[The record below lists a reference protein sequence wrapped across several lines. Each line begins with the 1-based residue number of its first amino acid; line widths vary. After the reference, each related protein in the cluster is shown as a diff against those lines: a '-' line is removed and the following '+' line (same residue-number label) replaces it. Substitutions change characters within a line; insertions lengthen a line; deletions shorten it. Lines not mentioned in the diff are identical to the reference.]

1 MTLSKQIKS
10 KISKEGLLTISL
22 DEVNVPDP
30 GDGEVLIKVQATPIN
45 PSDLGLLVGP
55 ADVSSLKEVEK
66 GSVVEMKV
74 PDGLIRSVAARFDQ
88 NLPVGNE
95 GSGIVESAGKGAE
108 HLIGKT
114 VGLAGGAMY
123 SEYRCVPASSCLVMN
138 DGTTAEQAAS
148 CFVNP
153 LTALGMV
160 ETMRMENHTGLVHTA
175 AASNLG
181 QMLIKICLAED
192 IPLVNVVRKEE
203 HVDLLKSLGANY
215 VCNSSLDSFMD
226 DLVEALVKSG
236 STLGFDATGGGKLS
250 SQILTAMEIAANK
263 TATEYSRYGSD
274 KFKQVY
280 IYGGLDRNPTTLT
293 RSFGFSWGLGGWL
306 LTPFIGRIG
315 PEKFGELRK
324 KVADEIHTTFE
335 SKYSNIISLE
345 EALSK
350 ESIITYTKQATGKK
364 YLIKPNL

>member
-22 DEVNVPDP
+22 DEVEVPEP
-30 GDGEVLIKVQATPIN
+30 GDDQVLIKVQATPIN

-55 ADVSSLKEVEK
+55 ADISSLKEVEK

-95 GSGIVESAGKGAE
+95 GAGIVESAGKEAE

-138 DGTTAEQAAS
+138 EGTTPEQAAS

-181 QMLIKICLAED
+181 QMLIKICLSED

-203 HVDLLKSLGANY
+203 HVDMLKSLGANY

-226 DLVEALVKSG
+226 DLVEALVQSG
-236 STLGFDATGGGKLS
+236 STLGFDATGGGKLA
-250 SQILTAMEIAANK
+250 SQILTAMEVAANK

-280 IYGGLDRNPTTLT
+280 IYGGLDRNPTMLT

-306 LTPFIGRIG
+306 LTPFIGKIG
-315 PEKFGELRK
+315 SERFGQLRK
-324 KVADEIHTTFE
+324 KVADEISTTFE
-335 SKYSNIISLE
+335 SKYSKIISLE
-345 EALSK
+345 ETLNAENILS
-350 ESIITYTKQATGKK
+350 YTKQATGDK
-364 YLIKPNL
+364 YLIKPDS

>member
-1 MTLSKQIKS
+1 MTVSKQIKS

-250 SQILTAMEIAANK
+250 SQILTAMEVAANK

-306 LTPFIGRIG
+306 LTPFIGKIG
-315 PEKFGELRK
+315 PEKFGELRR

>member
-1 MTLSKQIKS
+1 MTVSKQIKS

-95 GSGIVESAGKGAE
+95 GAGIVESAGKGAE

-160 ETMRMENHTGLVHTA
+160 ETMKMENHTGLVHTA

-181 QMLIKICLAED
+181 QMLIKICLSED
-192 IPLVNVVRKEE
+192 IPLVNVVRKDE
-203 HVDLLKSLGANY
+203 HVDMLKSLGANY

-226 DLVEALVKSG
+226 DLVEALVQSG

-250 SQILTAMEIAANK
+250 SQILTAMEVAANK

-280 IYGGLDRNPTTLT
+280 IYGGLDRNPTTLS

-345 EALSK
+345 ETLSK
-350 ESIITYTKQATGKK
+350 ENIISYTKQATGEK

>member
-22 DEVNVPDP
+22 DEVEVPEP
-30 GDGEVLIKVQATPIN
+30 GDDQVLIKVKATPIN

-55 ADVSSLKEVEK
+55 ADISSLKEVEK

-88 NLPVGNE
+88 DLPVGNE
-95 GSGIVESAGKGAE
+95 GAGIVESAGKGAE

-138 DGTTAEQAAS
+138 EGTTPEQAAS

-181 QMLIKICLAED
+181 QMLIKICLSED

-203 HVDLLKSLGANY
+203 HVDMLKSLGANY

-226 DLVEALVKSG
+226 DLVETLVQSG
-236 STLGFDATGGGKLS
+236 STLGFDATGGGKLA
-250 SQILTAMEIAANK
+250 SQILTAMEVAANK

-280 IYGGLDRNPTTLT
+280 IYGGLDRNPTMLT

-315 PEKFGELRK
+315 SERFGQLRK
-324 KVADEIHTTFE
+324 KVADEISTTFE
-335 SKYSNIISLE
+335 SKYSKIISLE
-345 EALSK
+345 ETLNAENILS
-350 ESIITYTKQATGKK
+350 YTKQATGDK
-364 YLIKPNL
+364 YLIKPDS

>member
-1 MTLSKQIKS
+1 MTVSKQIKS

-138 DGTTAEQAAS
+138 DGATAEQAAS

-153 LTALGMV
+153 
-160 ETMRMENHTGLVHTA
+160 
-175 AASNLG
+175 
-181 QMLIKICLAED
+181 
-192 IPLVNVVRKEE
+192 
-203 HVDLLKSLGANY
+203 
-215 VCNSSLDSFMD
+215 
-226 DLVEALVKSG
+226 
-236 STLGFDATGGGKLS
+236 
-250 SQILTAMEIAANK
+250 
-263 TATEYSRYGSD
+263 
-274 KFKQVY
+274 
-280 IYGGLDRNPTTLT
+280 
-293 RSFGFSWGLGGWL
+293 
-306 LTPFIGRIG
+306 
-315 PEKFGELRK
+315 
-324 KVADEIHTTFE
+324 
-335 SKYSNIISLE
+335 
-345 EALSK
+345 
-350 ESIITYTKQATGKK
+350 
-364 YLIKPNL
+364 

>member
-226 DLVEALVKSG
+226 DLVETLVQSG
-236 STLGFDATGGGKLS
+236 STLGLS
-250 SQILTAMEIAANK
+250 L
-263 TATEYSRYGSD
+263 
-274 KFKQVY
+274 
-280 IYGGLDRNPTTLT
+280 
-293 RSFGFSWGLGGWL
+293 
-306 LTPFIGRIG
+306 
-315 PEKFGELRK
+315 
-324 KVADEIHTTFE
+324 IH
-335 SKYSNIISLE
+335 I
-345 EALSK
+345 
-350 ESIITYTKQATGKK
+350 
-364 YLIKPNL
+364 

>member
-1 MTLSKQIKS
+1 MTVSKQIKS

-123 SEYRCVPASSCLVMN
+123 SEYRCVPAASCLEMN
-138 DGTTAEQAAS
+138 DGTTPEQAAS

-192 IPLVNVVRKEE
+192 IPLVNVVRKHE
-203 HVDLLKSLGANY
+203 HVDLLKSLGADY

-226 DLVEALVKSG
+226 DLVEALVQSG

-306 LTPFIGRIG
+306 LTPFIGKIG
-315 PEKFGELRK
+315 PEKFDELRR

-335 SKYSNIISLE
+335 SKYSNV
-345 EALSK
+345 
-350 ESIITYTKQATGKK
+350 ITLNEVLKAENIFSYTKQATGDK
-364 YLIKPNL
+364 YLIKPNS

>member
-1 MTLSKQIKS
+1 MTVSKQIKS

-350 ESIITYTKQATGKK
+350 ESIINYTKQATGKK

>member
-1 MTLSKQIKS
+1 MTVSKQIKS
-10 KISKEGLLTISL
+10 KVSKEGLLTISL
-22 DEVNVPDP
+22 DEVNVPEP

-55 ADVSSLKEVEK
+55 ADISSLKEVKK
-66 GSVVEMKV
+66 GSVIEMKV

-95 GSGIVESAGKGAE
+95 GAGIVESAGKGAE

-138 DGTTAEQAAS
+138 DATTAEQAAS

-153 LTALGMV
+153 LTALGMI
-160 ETMRMENHTGLVHTA
+160 ETMKMENHTGLVHTA

-181 QMLIKICLAED
+181 QMLIKICLSED

-203 HVDLLKSLGANY
+203 HVEMLKSLGANF

-226 DLVEALVKSG
+226 DLVEALVQSG

-250 SQILTAMEIAANK
+250 GQILTAMEVAANK

-280 IYGGLDRNPTTLT
+280 IYGGLDRSPTTLT

-315 PEKFGELRK
+315 SEKFGQLQK
-324 KVADEIHTTFE
+324 KVADEISTTFE
-335 SKYSNIISLE
+335 SKYSKIISLE
-345 EALSK
+345 ETLHAKNILS
-350 ESIITYTKQATGKK
+350 YTKQATGEK
-364 YLIKPNL
+364 YLIKPNS